1 MWWSSNTVSPS
12 YKYSS
17 QGGIC
22 VCSQILRFRK
32 ATEFAASTST
42 AVKYVLGDPSGPLY
56 TRTRILLSSSDYVVM
71 VVQSRLPTL
80 QAKAALAKDETIATS
95 ARR

>member
-1 MWWSSNTVSPS
+1 MWWSSNAVSPS

-32 ATEFAASTST
+32 AIEFAASMST

-56 TRTRILLSSSDYVVM
+56 TRTSILLSSSDHVMM

-80 QAKAALAKDETIATS
+80 EAKAALANETIATS